1 MVDGTNEPVWRP
13 LIVDADRRAA
23 VTAVIV
29 EIVTA
34 VEAWRRDHPRDFED
48 DADYATLRIYTSTD
62 DMVPDPDDEAGSALS
77 AAIAGLSDRHSPG
90 LFGGAARIAFTVSHL
105 SGGDDADTA
114 IEAIERSLIR
124 FLERPS
130 DAYDLIS
137 GLVGIAVPAL
147 QRISEGRPSAT
158 SEPLMLAILEQ
169 LERMARPMPTGIA
182 WHTSPTL
189 LPKWQRDLAPDGYFN
204 LGLAHGIPG
213 VVAILARYIAAG
225 VEVERARTLLEGALA
240 YLRSVASPRTGSRY
254 PTWLA
259 SKREEAEPRVAWCY
273 GDPRRGGRRHVG
285 GHCDGPGRLAGR
297 GARPRPRHGG
307 RSFEASQVVDA
318 GLCHGA
324 AGVAH
329 LFNRLSQATGDAV
342 LARAADTWFTRTLA
356 MRNTEPVA
364 GFPRWIPTDGQMG
377 WIPPP
382 VSSRGPQ
389 ALPSRCTR
397 RSRRSSRRGINCCSP
412 ISAAHRRTP
421 MTMYCSGNA
430 AGKTLV
436 SSQPLAASRR

>member
-1 MVDGTNEPVWRP
+1 MVDGTNEPIWRP

-23 VTAVIV
+23 IAAVIV

-34 VEAWRRDHPRDFED
+34 VAAWRRGHPRDFED
-48 DADYATLRIYTSTD
+48 DADYATLRVYTATD

-90 LFGGAARIAFTVSHL
+90 LFGGAARIAFSVSHL

-114 IEAIERSLIR
+114 SEAIERSLIR

-147 QRISEGRPSAT
+147 QRISEGRPSAA
-158 SEPLMLAILEQ
+158 SEPLMRAILEQ
-169 LERMARPMPTGIA
+169 LERLARPMPTGIA

-189 LPKWQRDLAPDGYFN
+189 LPKWQRELAPDGYFN

-240 YLRSVASPRTGSRY
+240 YLRSVAGPRTGSRY

-259 SKREEAEPRVAWCY
+259 SQRQEAEPRVAWCY
-273 GDPRRGGRRHVG
+273 GDLGVAVAVMSAAIATGRDDWR
-285 GHCDGPGRLAGR
+285 DEALDLA
-297 GARPRPRHGG
+297 HGMAA

-342 LARAADTWFTRTLA
+342 LARAADTWITRTLA
-356 MRNTEPVA
+356 MRNAEPVA
-364 GFPRWIPTDGQMG
+364 GFPRWIPVDGQMG
-377 WIPPP
+377 WSPAAGLLTGASG
-382 VSSRGPQ
+382 V
-389 ALPSRCTR
+389 ALALHAA
-397 RSRRSSRRGINCCSP
+397 
-412 ISAAHRRTP
+412 ISAVEPAWDQLLLADLP
-421 MTMYCSGNA
+421 PLIA
-430 AGKTLV
+430 A
-436 SSQPLAASRR
+436 PR